1 MSKSGPDLA
10 SGWAGDRPPPT
21 LILSLMVR
29 MAGRL
34 LNVLFHCRLG
44 SGLQNLHLLRDLFPA
59 RVGSAGGIGKIL
71 QAIGFFAE
79 LATDRFAIAGLD
91 VLFVRVVAFAS
102 FIVEIVVGLP
112 HRIDR
117 CHFVSPACYR
127 RRRSDRVDP

>member
-21 LILSLMVR
+21 LIMSLLAR
-29 MAGRL
+29 MAARL
-34 LNVLFHCRLG
+34 LYALFLCRLG
-44 SGLQNLHLLRDLFPA
+44 SGLQNLHLFRDLFPA

-79 LATDRFAIAGLD
+79 LAPDRFAIAGLE

-102 FIVEIVVGLP
+102 LVVEIVVGLP
-112 HRIDR
+112 
-117 CHFVSPACYR
+117 
-127 RRRSDRVDP
+127 